1 MAKMSP
7 RITTKKDYILIEPQE
22 GTEFREIQRG
32 LARLF
37 YADGI
42 PQQNRIWIFREGS
55 KNLTTDD
62 LYKLKDIIKENYPKN
77 AGIHKT
83 ALVVETDMQKSLAE
97 TFIKIA
103 AELPQEFKVFSNLR
117 DAEDWVRDRN
127 SGGADS

>member
-1 MAKMSP
+1 MSP
-7 RITTKKDYILIEPQE
+7 KITTKKDYILIEPQE

-37 YADGI
+37 YADII
-42 PQQNRIWIFREGS
+42 PQQNRIWIFRKGG

-83 ALVVETDMQKSLAE
+83 AIVVETGLQKSLAD
-97 TFIKIA
+97 TFIKIT

-117 DAEDWVRDRN
+117 DAEDWVRNRKQE
-127 SGGADS
+127 GADS

>member
-1 MAKMSP
+1 M
-7 RITTKKDYILIEPQE
+7 
-22 GTEFREIQRG
+22 
-32 LARLF
+32 F

-42 PQQNRIWIFREGS
+42 PQQNRIWIFREGR

-62 LYKLKDIIKENYPKN
+62 LYKLKEIIKENYPKN

-83 ALVVETDMQKSLAE
+83 ALVVETDLQKSLAE

-117 DAEDWVRDRN
+117 DAEDWIKGRTPGDV
-127 SGGADS
+127 DS

>member
-1 MAKMSP
+1 
-7 RITTKKDYILIEPQE
+7 
-22 GTEFREIQRG
+22 
-32 LARLF
+32 LF

-42 PQQNRIWIFREGS
+42 PQQNRIWIFREGR

-83 ALVVETDMQKSLAE
+83 AIVVETGLQKSLAD
-97 TFIKIA
+97 TFIKIT

-117 DAEDWVRDRN
+117 DAEDWVKGRKRD
-127 SGGADS
+127 GADS